1 MRKILFTLCLVAIPL
16 CLISCGDE
24 EITPTHDEVVQGG
37 DSPTM
42 PNQGDGLP
50 VSVTEKTTCNYT
62 TQATFTKSGTGDIVR
77 FVGIIPIP
85 LTNEYQTVKN
95 LTYSDGT
102 LMEDANY
109 GNKALVNEK
118 SSFPSQTLTMQSNF
132 EITTKS
138 VKVDFTKI
146 TIKDYDKEGEPYRK
160 HLGNRGEYINTSH
173 PFIVNKGNELWEK
186 STDIIDYARKCY
198 EFTASYF
205 HYKNGSFRTLQQILD
220 DGGGECGDF
229 ATIVVNLLRY
239 KGIPSRH
246 IICLKLEG
254 GFHVWADFYLEGYGW
269 IPLDAQMK
277 NANPRGDYF
286 GQYNGECVVMAKD
299 LIYDYNLTDINI
311 NFLQNYAYWYW
322 YSGDVT
328 RFYVQYT
335 SYKS

>member
-1 MRKILFTLCLVAIPL
+1 MRKVYFVLCLVTMYL
-16 CLISCGDE
+16 CCISCGDE
-24 EITPTHDEVVQGG
+24 EISPIHDETVQGEP
-37 DSPTM
+37 SSTI
-42 PNQGDGLP
+42 PNQGSGVP
-50 VSVTEKTTCNYT
+50 ISVTAKNTCNYT
-62 TQATFTKSGTGDIVR
+62 AQVKFTKSGTGEINR

-85 LTNEYQTVKN
+85 VTNEYQTVKS
-95 LTYSDGT
+95 LTYSEGT

-109 GNKALVNEK
+109 GNKALVCERT
-118 SSFPSQTLTMQSNF
+118 SFPSQSLTMQSNF
-132 EITTKS
+132 EVTTNS

-173 PFIVNKGNELWEK
+173 PYIISKGDELWGK

-198 EFTASYF
+198 EFTASNF
-205 HYKNGSFRTLQQILD
+205 RYKNGSFRTLQKILD

-246 IICLKLEG
+246 ILCLKLEG
-254 GFHVWADFYLEGYGW
+254 GLHVWADFYLEGYGW
-269 IPLDAQMK
+269 IPFDAQMK

-299 LIYDYNLTDINI
+299 FVYDYNLTDINI
-311 NFLQNYAYWYW
+311 DILQNYFYWYW
-322 YSGDVT
+322 YSGAET
-328 RFYVQYT
+328 EISAQHI
-335 SYKS
+335 SYKR